1 MSVPKSVTRYS
12 KKNGLTFISNV
23 DQVNYTLNELSRA
36 ALRDVGALVIRETKR
51 NIKRRTGKLAKNTQK
66 WVRKKDADLQIGF
79 KPGGFYGM
87 YQEFGSAKTPKIAAL
102 YNAVN
107 DNIPQIITIE
117 SKYLSALSGEAAT
130 LSMIDESEVNGE

>member
-36 ALRDVGALVIRETKR
+36 ALRDVGTLVIRETKR

-79 KPGGFYGM
+79 KPDGFYGM
-87 YQEFGSAKTPKIAAL
+87 FQELGTSKQPKIGAL
-102 YNAVN
+102 YNAVH
-107 DNIPQIITIE
+107 DNIDQIITIE
-117 SKYLSALSGEAAT
+117 SKYLSALSGESAT
-130 LSMIDESEVNGE
+130 SMIDESEAIGE